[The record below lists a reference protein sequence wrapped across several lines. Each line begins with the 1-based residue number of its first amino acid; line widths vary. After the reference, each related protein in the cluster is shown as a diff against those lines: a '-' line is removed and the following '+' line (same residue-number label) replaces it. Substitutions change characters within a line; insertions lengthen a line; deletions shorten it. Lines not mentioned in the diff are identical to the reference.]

1 MYYYAISSK
10 VTGGKH
16 LIYHPAASVDFRS
29 ITVRRLSRAAV
40 PKTYT
45 SHEKMS
51 VANHGI
57 QSRENSFTFKPIT
70 VSE

>member
-16 LIYHPAASVDFRS
+16 LIYPAASVDFRS
-29 ITVRRLSRAAV
+29 SQFGDSAAAAV
-40 PKTYT
+40 STTYT
-45 SHEKMS
+45 SHKNMS